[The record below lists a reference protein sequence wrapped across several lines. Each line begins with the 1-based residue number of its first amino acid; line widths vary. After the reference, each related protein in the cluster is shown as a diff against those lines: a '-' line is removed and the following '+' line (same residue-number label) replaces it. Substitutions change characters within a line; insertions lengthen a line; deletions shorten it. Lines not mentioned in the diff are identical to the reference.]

1 VLCLLRRVASLT
13 PGGGG
18 GGGAE
23 AAARCSLG
31 RWEFAR
37 KRTAAQAIQRKARAK
52 GRARDDAAARIIQVR

>member
-1 VLCLLRRVASLT
+1 VASLT